1 MDERPPLVIRF
12 SPHTTANL
20 STSISFSTSHALPGS
35 RDVLLEKQA
44 DFPSVPTNE
53 HTMKLIQPL
62 LDLVIVHQDSIW
74 FLRPVDPVIDHAE
87 NYNRII
93 ERPMDLGLMRKKCL
107 TGSYT
112 TFDQLVADMD
122 LLIKNAMLYNP
133 ISHCVHQ
140 ACLKLSYF
148 FRDQLLRI
156 EANPGINPFES
167 ASTTA
172 AENRIAG
179 AISNFQRAKKD
190 AAKAEKATQDASRT
204 KVPQRQAKKI
214 TEAEM
219 ESLVMDIKKLK
230 SPALIGVLEII
241 AKKPFKIDLL
251 PLEVDLSIAE
261 ESVIERLK
269 TYVDCCKESNA
280 QFYYAWKPQ
289 LPDDLQEVRDKYE
302 ADLLD
307 WLKPPA
313 EQAP

>member
-1 MDERPPLVIRF
+1 MAEPRLIIRF

-20 STSISFSTSHALPGS
+20 ATEIAFSTSHSLPGRS
-35 RDVLLEKQA
+35 DTFLERQA

-62 LDLVIVHQDSIW
+62 LDLVIVHQDAVW
-74 FLRPVDPVIDHAE
+74 FLRPVDPIVDHAD
-87 NYNRII
+87 NYTRII

-112 TFDQLVADMD
+112 TFDQFIADMD
-122 LLIKNAMLYNP
+122 LLIKNAILYNP
-133 ISHCVHQ
+133 MVHLVHQ
-140 ACLKLSYF
+140 ACLRLSHF
-148 FRDQLLRI
+148 FRDMLLKI
-156 EANPGINPFES
+156 EAFQGINPFES

-179 AISNFQRAKKD
+179 AISTFQKAKKE
-190 AAKAEKATQDASRT
+190 AAKAEKATLDVMRA

-219 ESLVMDIKKLK
+219 EGLVLDIKRLK
-230 SPALIGVLEII
+230 NSALIGVVEII
-241 AKKPFKIDLL
+241 AKKPFRIDFL

-261 ESVIERLK
+261 EAVIERLK
-269 TYVDCCKESNA
+269 TYVDCCKESNS
-280 QFYYAWKPQ
+280 QFYYAWKPH

-302 ADLLD
+302 VDLLD
-307 WLKPPA
+307 WLKPPS
-313 EQAP
+313 EQPP